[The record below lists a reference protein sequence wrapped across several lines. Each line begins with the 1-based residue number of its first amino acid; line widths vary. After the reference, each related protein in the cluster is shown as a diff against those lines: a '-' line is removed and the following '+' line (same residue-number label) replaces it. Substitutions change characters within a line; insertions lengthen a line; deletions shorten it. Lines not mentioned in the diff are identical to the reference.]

1 MAIKAKKQGVM
12 FLDFDDG
19 KYQNTYN
26 TMHKVNGTYLCF
38 GQIVDTREG
47 RTFYLDGADAA
58 FSDYPSFEAAYHA
71 MYPKQKEADHD

>member
-1 MAIKAKKQGVM
+1 MAIKAKQHGGM

-19 KYQNTYN
+19 KHQSTYN
-26 TMHKVNGTYLCF
+26 LMHEVNGTYLCF
-38 GQIVDTREG
+38 GQIVDTCKG

-71 MYPKQKEADHD
+71 MYPKQKEASSK